1 MIGFFSIA
9 QHSDR
14 NDYNIPSLRRVRH
27 DTTKINILLEKI
39 GLKYENINPDSSIYF
54 YELALKI
61 AQNSPEAMANNGK
74 LKTKFLRYQ
83 AVSYRYIGII
93 YRTKGLF
100 DKAIKNYLKALK
112 IAEKLKDKELTGIIY
127 VNIGNVLYEQKSYS
141 KASWY
146 YKKSLN
152 IDRELGHKVGISEG
166 YMCLSRNYLAQKHYS
181 TAMSYSQKALKI
193 ATEIN
198 YKNGLPFC
206 YSNIGLIHEGQKEY
220 DEALISYQKALTVAN
235 EIEDLNAVASIYS
248 YLANLHLVMV
258 DDPNFKK
265 IDRDYNLK
273 KVLEYGDKGY
283 KLAIILKSF
292 SLQNSIAKCM
302 QKANAKLGRYE
313 EALKYADIF
322 IATNDSIFQEN
333 KIRVTAELELKYKS
347 KNSQLEIEKLA
358 KDSELQQSKINKQKI
373 VLYFMIGVSILIFT
387 FLILLLRLFKQ
398 KKNAN
403 LAIIS
408 QRDEIVN
415 QHEKLV
421 YQNKLMLEQSNL
433 ITDSINYAKRIQQVI
448 YPSHDYLTELLG
460 EHFVLLKAK
469 DIVSGDFYW
478 ATRVNDYVIVAVAD
492 CTGHGVPGALMSM
505 LGMSNLNEIVRQR
518 AVNNAEQILELL
530 RSLIIE
536 ALNQKGDTEEQ
547 KDGLDIA
554 LCVINVKTLEMQ
566 YSGAYLPCII
576 VKNETKELIKLSG
589 NNMPIGIHPEM
600 KNFESQTIQL
610 QKGDTIYLMSDGYQD
625 QFGGPNNRKF
635 LPKNVM
641 KVLSKISDHPME
653 KQKEILQTTI
663 ENWMNNNGTDCE
675 QTDDITVLGFKIDF
689 K

>member
-9 QHSDR
+9 QHSNR
-14 NDYNIPSLRRVRH
+14 SDYNIPSLRRVRH

-74 LKTKFLRYQ
+74 LKKKFLRYQ

-152 IDRELGHKVGISEG
+152 IDRELGNKIGISEG

-181 TAMSYSQKALKI
+181 TAMSYSQKALTI
-193 ATEIN
+193 ATEID

-206 YSNIGLIHEGQKEY
+206 YSNIGLIHEGLKEY
-220 DEALISYQKALTVAN
+220 DEALISYQKALSIAN
-235 EIEDLNAVASIYS
+235 EIEDLNAIASIYS
-248 YLANLHLVMV
+248 YMANLHISMA
-258 DDPNFKK
+258 DDPSYKNL
-265 IDRDYNLK
+265 DDAYNLK

-283 KLAIILKSF
+283 KLALVLKSF

-302 QKANAKLGRYE
+302 QKANAKLGNFE

-373 VLYFMIGVSILIFT
+373 VLYFLIGVSILIFT

-408 QRDEIVN
+408 QRDEIVT

-421 YQNKLMLEQSNL
+421 YQNKLMQEQSNL

-518 AVNNAEQILELL
+518 AINNAAQILELL

-576 VKNETKELIKLSG
+576 MKNETKELIKLSG

-600 KNFESQTIQL
+600 KNFDNQIVQL
-610 QKGDTIYLMSDGYQD
+610 EKGDTIYLMSDGYQD
-625 QFGGPNNRKF
+625 QFGGPNNRKY

-641 KVLSKISDHPME
+641 KVLSKISDHSME
-653 KQKEILQTTI
+653 KQKEVLQTTI
-663 ENWMNNNGTDCE
+663 ENWMNNNGTNYE